1 MSTQTTPETNFSRE
15 SLQVL
20 NNLCDEFR
28 RQLKQSALESGNS
41 DAIVSVGDLLASA
54 QSTCDSDWLFKFR
67 ETLHDERT
75 RQAA

>member
-1 MSTQTTPETNFSRE
+1 MSTQTTPEPHFSRE

-28 RQLKQSALESGNS
+28 RQVKQSALDSGHS
-41 DAIVSVGDLLASA
+41 DPVMRVGDLLASA
-54 QSTCDSDWLFKFR
+54 QSICDSDWLVNFR